1 MSINRSAV
9 KAALSPPFPAEIVDS
24 LLVEYQHIKQQF
36 FLRKFGPSELKGG
49 RFAEC
54 VVRMLQFL
62 DGGTYT
68 PIGTQFASGAT
79 DRAINR
85 TAQNAAIPE
94 TMRFYIGHLTRVLL
108 DIRNKRDVAHVG
120 GKASPNHSDSLLVC
134 QCADW
139 ILTDLIREYGTCT
152 IDVARQMVANINEI
166 KLPIVA
172 EVNGFVRIQNTKLK
186 LQEKVL
192 VVLYYKRPNKVRDSD
207 IAKWVLYTHTSRFS
221 KEILP
226 PMHSDALIHY
236 SGGQVDL
243 LPLGEAFV
251 EKNISMEM
259 LV

>member
-9 KAALSPPFPAEIVDS
+9 KATLSPPFPADIVDG
-24 LLVEYQHIKQQF
+24 LLNEYQNIKQQF

-62 DGGTYT
+62 DGGTFT
-68 PIGTQFASGAT
+68 PIGTPFALGAT

-85 TAQNAAIPE
+85 TAQNTAIPE

-120 GKASPNHSDSLLVC
+120 GKASPNYSDSLLVC

-152 IDVARQMVANINEI
+152 IDVARQMVANINEVKI
-166 KLPIVA
+166 PVVA
-172 EVNGFVRIQNTKLK
+172 EVDGFIRVQNTKLSVQDK
-186 LQEKVL
+186 IL

-207 IAKWVLYTHTSRFS
+207 IAKWVVYKNASRFN
-221 KEILP
+221 KDILP
-226 PMHSDALIHY
+226 PMHNDALLHY
-236 SGGQVDL
+236 VGGQVSL
-243 LPLGEAFV
+243 LPLGEAYV
-251 EKNISMEM
+251 DKNISMDL